1 MDTMHDRFTLAS
13 TPDAAAVT
21 SPGGSFIPQAWQ
33 RLAAWRPVVS
43 AETLMVIA
51 SIAFTVFYN
60 HAFWHL
66 LFS

>member
-1 MDTMHDRFTLAS
+1 MHDRFTLAS
-13 TPDAAAVT
+13 TPDAAAVP
-21 SPGGSFIPQAWQ
+21 SPGGSFMRQAWQ

-43 AETLMVIA
+43 AEALLVIV
-51 SIAFTVFYN
+51 SIVFTIFYN

>member
-1 MDTMHDRFTLAS
+1 MRQT
-13 TPDAAAVT
+13 
-21 SPGGSFIPQAWQ
+21 WQ

-43 AETLMVIA
+43 AEALLVIV
-51 SIAFTVFYN
+51 SIVFTIFYN